1 MPLHFLIYSVFWML
15 IALGKNILCLS
26 FKEKT
31 PPVLTVLASTLTT
44 LIENSY

>member
-1 MPLHFLIYSVFWML
+1 MFDLFSVL
-15 IALGKNILCLS
+15 DVLCLS